1 MSLSF
6 FHTYDSIYAL
16 VFTFPILKPVF
27 RIIFLQTVFSTFYA
41 IQFPVSLSLLH
52 THTSILCYLF
62 TFLILKPGVLLC
74 FSNISCKHSHSGSEC
89 DSWQRATGFFPLLYG
104 GQHFFPSSGVDNLF
118 YVCTERSSTISAPRA
133 AKPLVT
139 KLQPYLSLSRE
150 PE

>member
-89 DSWQRATGFFPLLYG
+89 DSWQRATGFFSPSLWWATLFSFFGGRQSFLCLYG
-104 GQHFFPSSGVDNLF
+104 EEQHNECSPGSKTSS
-118 YVCTERSSTISAPRA
+118 YETTTISF
-133 AKPLVT
+133 T
-139 KLQPYLSLSRE
+139 Q
-150 PE
+150 